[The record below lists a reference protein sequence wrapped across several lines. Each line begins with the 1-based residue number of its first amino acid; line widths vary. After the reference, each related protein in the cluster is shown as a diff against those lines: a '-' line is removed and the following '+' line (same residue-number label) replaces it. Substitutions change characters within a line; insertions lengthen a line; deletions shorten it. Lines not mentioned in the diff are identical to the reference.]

1 MWLDYLL
8 ECKIMSGETI
18 SIETEESEIGD
29 FELLG
34 KLKQKAD
41 TVVIEKPIVEKKK
54 RVYSENE
61 EDVDDETEEDE
72 NGNIVRVDE
81 ELILDDEFD
90 DTFIEM
96 PDEYLISETE
106 TISVEGI
113 ILDEEEYEESV
124 IHDKKEELE
133 DDWGF

>member
-18 SIETEESEIGD
+18 FIETEESEISD

-61 EDVDDETEEDE
+61 EDIDDETEEDE
-72 NGNIVRVDE
+72 NGNLIRME
-81 ELILDDEFD
+81 ENLLLDDEFD

-96 PDEYLISETE
+96 PDEYVIDDVQTE
-106 TISVEGI
+106 QPKPLLEVK
-113 ILDEEEYEESV
+113 EEEP
-124 IHDKKEELE
+124 H